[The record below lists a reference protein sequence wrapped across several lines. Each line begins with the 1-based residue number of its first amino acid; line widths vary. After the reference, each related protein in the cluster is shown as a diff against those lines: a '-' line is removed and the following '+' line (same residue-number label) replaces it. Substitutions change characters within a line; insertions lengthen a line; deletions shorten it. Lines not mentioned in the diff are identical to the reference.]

1 MNILF
6 ISKLSGN
13 LCSGPNNSVPAQI
26 KAQSEVDNIF
36 WYNINKIKLSE
47 WGSIGCKN
55 LVDYPGCRL
64 RDLPTPFD
72 RPDIAVV
79 EEFCCYVFSGIINDL
94 ISKNIPYVIIP
105 RSQLTAGAQK
115 KKQLKKIIG
124 NMIYLN
130 KFFNNSCAIQYLSV
144 QEQDESKNR
153 WNNKYSYVI
162 PNGVY
167 QKEKTKESFSSD
179 KLKVVYIGR
188 YERYQKGFDFL
199 LESISRNKSV
209 LRKANFV
216 LNMYGTGRND
226 ATSILK
232 DEMQRLEISDLVN
245 VNDCVFG
252 DEKEKVL
259 LESDVFILT
268 SRFEGMPMGLI
279 EALSYGL
286 PCLVTKGTNL
296 SREVD
301 EYSAGWIADNSIE
314 SVEKA
319 LLNMV
324 QERML
329 LADKSKNAV
338 ALAKNYSWHSIAL
351 QSHDMYLDLISHKKR

>member
-6 ISKLSGN
+6 ISKLFGE
-13 LCSGPNNSVPAQI
+13 LFAGPNNSVPAQI
-26 KAQSEVDNIF
+26 KAQSELDNIF
-36 WYNINKIKLSE
+36 WYNLNGIKLKE
-47 WGSIGCKN
+47 WESIGCKN
-55 LVDYPGCRL
+55 LDDYPNCRL
-64 RDLPTPFD
+64 KDLPAPFD

-79 EEFCCYVFSGIINDL
+79 EEFCCYVFSKIINDL
-94 ISKNIPYVIIP
+94 MKQNIPYVIIP
-105 RSQLTAGAQK
+105 RSQLTVGAQK

-144 QEQDESKNR
+144 QEQDESKDR

-162 PNGVY
+162 PNGIH

-179 KLKVVYIGR
+179 KLKAVYIGR
-188 YERYQKGFDFL
+188 YERYQKGLDFL
-199 LESISRNKSV
+199 IRAINRCQSV
-209 LRKANFV
+209 LRKSNFV
-216 LNMYGTGRND
+216 LNMYGVNEDNTV
-226 ATSILK
+226 SILK
-232 DEMQRLEISDLVN
+232 NEIHKYDIADLIN
-245 VNDCVFG
+245 INDCVLG
-252 DEKEKVL
+252 EEKQKVL
-259 LESDVFILT
+259 LESDVFVLT

-296 SREVD
+296 SSEVD

-351 QSHDMYLDLISHKKR
+351 QSHDMYLDLISRQKR